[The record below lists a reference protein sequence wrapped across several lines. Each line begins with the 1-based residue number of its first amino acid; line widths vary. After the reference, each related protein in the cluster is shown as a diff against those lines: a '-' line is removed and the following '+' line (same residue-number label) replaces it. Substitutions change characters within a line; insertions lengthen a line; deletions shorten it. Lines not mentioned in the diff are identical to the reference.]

1 MWYPLVLQHGRGKKV
16 VAEGGAAGAAVAVG
30 ACDERLLVED
40 AVGDAAKAGDDTL
53 RVEKG
58 GGELLGVWGVD
69 ERCVGG

>member
-1 MWYPLVLQHGRGKKV
+1 MLQHGRGEKV

-53 RVEKG
+53 RAEKG
-58 GGELLGVWGVD
+58 GGERG
-69 ERCVGG
+69 RIVGC